1 MIITLNGHSGTGK
14 STIAKTL
21 AKELGIKHYSSGDFQ
36 RQLAK
41 ERGFSIAEW
50 GEKEKNDPSYDR
62 MVDDRMVETA
72 RKSGNMII
80 DGWISAHFLPESLK
94 IFFKGDL
101 GTRAER
107 ITTVREAESY
117 SDVETA
123 MKTIEE
129 KEKVNRKRWIE
140 FYGFD
145 FMDETNYD
153 LVIDTTEFNLEEVYK
168 QVLDFV
174 KGKMKEQK

>member
-14 STIAKTL
+14 STIAKML
-21 AKELGIKHYSSGDFQ
+21 AQELGIKHYSSGDFQ

-41 ERGFSIAEW
+41 ERGLTIAEW
-50 GEKEKNDPSYDR
+50 GEKQRNDPQFDR

-72 RKSGNMII
+72 RNSGDMII
-80 DGWISAHFLPESLK
+80 DGWIAAHFLPESLK

-101 GTRAER
+101 AIRAKR

-117 SDVETA
+117 SDIETA
-123 MKTIEE
+123 MKMIKE
-129 KEKVNRKRWIE
+129 KESVNRKRWIE

-145 FMDETNYD
+145 FMDENNYD
-153 LVIDTTEFNLEEVYK
+153 LVIDTTGFNLEEVYK
-168 QVLDFV
+168 QVYEFV
-174 KGKMKEQK
+174 KSKMK